1 MQNETKDFY
10 RFFDATKQAE
20 FLYKCVEQTVTET
33 LPEEVKY
40 LENHDKMRN
49 FITYH
54 FDMPDKTM
62 ENLIGFL
69 RQNNGS
75 LSNRA
80 KKKEFA
86 NLTSDEVEML
96 EEAYTEIFG

>member
-1 MQNETKDFY
+1 
-10 RFFDATKQAE
+10 
-20 FLYKCVEQTVTET
+20 
-33 LPEEVKY
+33 
-40 LENHDKMRN
+40 
-49 FITYH
+49 
-54 FDMPDKTM
+54 MPDKTM